1 MLIRYAMLAIAC
13 FASGVAI
20 SGGYFAFIS
29 MIGIFPKLLEKV
41 KGARYYLLIECLL
54 AYGAALANL
63 IYVFKISVPVTW
75 VGYTIICLFG
85 GIFCGMPGGGAYGGV
100 ECHTD
105 RGQKIQCEKKSSL
118 CHIRPCRGKTG
129 GLGAE
134 CRSGHVIKS
143 KLFCVKW
150 RYLL

>member
-41 KGARYYLLIECLL
+41 KGARHYLFIECLL

-63 IYVFKISVPVTW
+63 IYIFKISVPVTW

-85 GIFCGMPGGGAYGGV
+85 GIFVGCL
-100 ECHTD
+100 
-105 RGQKIQCEKKSSL
+105 RGRLRRC
-118 CHIRPCRGKTG
+118 
-129 GLGAE
+129 
-134 CRSGHVIKS
+134 
-143 KLFCVKW
+143 
-150 RYLL
+150 

>member
-13 FASGVAI
+13 FASVKALVNI
-20 SGGYFAFIS
+20 ILLHNFDYFFAFIS

-85 GIFCGMPGGGAYGGV
+85 GIFVGCLAGALTEVLNVIPIAARRFSVRRNLPYVIYGLAAGKLVGSVLSVVLGM
-100 ECHTD
+100 
-105 RGQKIQCEKKSSL
+105 
-118 CHIRPCRGKTG
+118 
-129 GLGAE
+129 
-134 CRSGHVIKS
+134 
-143 KLFCVKW
+143 
-150 RYLL
+150 

>member
-85 GIFCGMPGGGAYGGV
+85 GIFVGCLAGALTEV
-100 ECHTD
+100 
-105 RGQKIQCEKKSSL
+105 L
-118 CHIRPCRGKTG
+118 N
-129 GLGAE
+129 
-134 CRSGHVIKS
+134 VIPLAARRFS
-143 KLFCVKW
+143 V
-150 RYLL
+150 

>member
-85 GIFCGMPGGGAYGGV
+85 GIFVGCLAGALTEV
-100 ECHTD
+100 LNVIPIAA
-105 RGQKIQCEKKSSL
+105 KIQCEKKSPL

>member
-41 KGARYYLLIECLL
+41 KG
-54 AYGAALANL
+54 GKAL
-63 IYVFKISVPVTW
+63 SVHRVSAGIWCGT
-75 VGYTIICLFG
+75 GKSDICIQNIGSGDMG
-85 GIFCGMPGGGAYGGV
+85 GIYHHMSVRRDICGMPGGGTYGGA

-105 RGQKIQCEKKSSL
+105 RSQKIQCEKEFPL
-118 CHIRPCRGKTG
+118 CHIRPCCGKTG
-129 GLGAE
+129 RLGAE
-134 CRSGHVIKS
+134 CSSGHVIKS

>member
-85 GIFCGMPGGGAYGGV
+85 GIFVGCLAEVLYVIPIAARRFSVRRNLPYVIYGLAAGKLVGSVLSVVLGM
-100 ECHTD
+100 
-105 RGQKIQCEKKSSL
+105 
-118 CHIRPCRGKTG
+118 
-129 GLGAE
+129 
-134 CRSGHVIKS
+134 
-143 KLFCVKW
+143 
-150 RYLL
+150 